1 MVFSKHKS
9 QPTSPLFKNPSTS
22 SILGV
27 NGCPKDLIPGMV
39 SLNPRPP
46 SCNYAGLLPLPQLT
60 MLPPY
65 LRTFA
70 HTSPSQG
77 CPPLIPR
84 STDFKSADFNSKAI
98 SSGKALYDQVPPF
111 SYPLWVFFF
120 FHSMWWHNFY
130 LQICEILI
138 NVIFDPLAYKIHDFR
153 SKEYFLNN

>member
-60 MLPPY
+60 MLPPTSGPLHILLP
-65 LRTFA
+65 LR
-70 HTSPSQG
+70 G
-77 CPPLIPR
+77 VPL
-84 STDFKSADFNSKAI
+84 
-98 SSGKALYDQVPPF
+98 
-111 SYPLWVFFF
+111 SYPDQQISNLQISTQKPFLQVRLYMTKFLHFLTPCGFFFF